1 MTVLKAH
8 QRIIREKLLDR
19 EPLSN
24 HILSHARVVPISYAE
39 AAAIILKYEWL
50 GTMATDTKFCYALKV
65 GSEVLGVSCFG
76 NGGSVAALNICTIPA
91 KSICL
96 ARGACVPHA
105 PKNAGSFLVRH
116 ACRQA
121 HRDFGQEVFFAY
133 SDPDAGEIGTIYQAV
148 GWEYI
153 NASEEGRGKLTFISP
168 DGRIRFSSYQFNRR
182 PRTERRFYDIGW
194 DGVEGKYAFLRRL
207 GFIEK
212 IESRKGKYVW
222 FEGDRR
228 RQRELRKHCRFPFLP
243 YPKREMEA
251 GA

>member
-1 MTVLKAH
+1 MKAH
-8 QRIIREKLLDR
+8 QRVIREKLLNR
-19 EPLSN
+19 EPFRNEVLSQ
-24 HILSHARVVPISYAE
+24 ARVVPISNGEAE
-39 AAAIILKYEWL
+39 SIILKYEWL
-50 GTMATDTKFCYALKV
+50 GTMAADTKFCYALKV
-65 GSEVLGVSCFG
+65 DDEVLGVSCFS
-76 NGGSVAALNICTIPA
+76 NGGSGEAHNICTVPT

-105 PKNAGSFLVRH
+105 PTNAGSFLVRH
-116 ACRQA
+116 ACREV
-121 HRDFGQEVFFAY
+121 HRDFGHEVFFAY
-133 SDPDAGEIGTIYQAV
+133 CDPEAGEIGTIYQASN
-148 GWEYI
+148 WAYI
-153 NASEEGRGKLTFISP
+153 SAAEGRGNSTFVSP

-212 IESRKGKYVW
+212 IEPRRGKYVW

-243 YPKREMEA
+243 YPKREAA